1 MGTSVSRPSRS
12 YTTTSY
18 FSMGSQRPKT
28 TLSPAGTQLTFDSE
42 VAVRS
47 GSSKGKLLWESQWA
61 IEFSFSSAVV
71 VPYQH
76 SNFSCHSLLM
86 ELSLIKFSF
95 LTNHYF
101 QLHREYFAVF
111 VMFMIINLDVISLI
125 LGLSVAY
132 LGGMLVMGISAI
144 VLSTRGS
151 LSPMMLHS
159 MSLLPIL
166 MNMCPLMLFK
176 IPRVF
181 LKSHMM
187 YLRRMVFLWYLLKV
201 FLLSLLS
208 QCKIE

>member
-1 MGTSVSRPSRS
+1 
-12 YTTTSY
+12 
-18 FSMGSQRPKT
+18 
-28 TLSPAGTQLTFDSE
+28 
-42 VAVRS
+42 
-47 GSSKGKLLWESQWA
+47 
-61 IEFSFSSAVV
+61 
-71 VPYQH
+71 
-76 SNFSCHSLLM
+76 M

-132 LGGMLVMGISAI
+132 LLGGMLVMGISAK

-151 LSPMMLHS
+151 FSPLMLHS

-166 MNMCPLMLFK
+166 MNMCPLMLFN

-187 YLRRMVFLWYLLKV
+187 YLRRIVFLWYLLLYQVFLKSMYFLNLVFLQYLLKV